1 MMTND
6 FIQRVAFKTLNL
18 LIQTKAMHYTTGTV
32 FYLWQRSNRIIVAF
46 DPAAI
51 KLERVNEG
59 FIHDLSTRL
68 EGRRVVRTNTRGL
81 FLQVGLET
89 PRVPIALDASVALDF
104 SQQTSAWHLPVGMTE
119 NGPLWIPLM
128 GGISFLIGGST
139 GMGKTGEEHA
149 WIQALLHGGKTLV
162 YAWDGKHS
170 IEFMRYADQPNFHLM
185 LKAEEFEA
193 LQTLFA
199 EREQQL
205 ARSGCVNIWD
215 HNEHHP
221 NDLILPVAL
230 FVDEAAD
237 LPDSVKI
244 LLKQMIRIYRYVG
257 LYPIIAT
264 NQPTQAEMFAKTN
277 LSTRVAFRVPHHND
291 SVTMLGYKGA
301 EALPDVLGRG
311 LISWKGKLIEFQSFQ
326 VIYPPVSD
334 AVRQLVSAQAATVD
348 VEMHEHL
355 PIVME
360 ILPEGSEIIQLAGSI
375 REQWFP
381 SMSKSKVSQLLG
393 KAYAGNSWCR
403 KVDQVIEYLTSTT
416 TTTTTTTEN
425 RHISPDSDAVAG

>member
-1 MMTND
+1 
-6 FIQRVAFKTLNL
+6 
-18 LIQTKAMHYTTGTV
+18 
-32 FYLWQRSNRIIVAF
+32 
-46 DPAAI
+46 
-51 KLERVNEG
+51 
-59 FIHDLSTRL
+59 
-68 EGRRVVRTNTRGL
+68 
-81 FLQVGLET
+81 
-89 PRVPIALDASVALDF
+89 
-104 SQQTSAWHLPVGMTE
+104 
-119 NGPLWIPLM
+119 M
-128 GGISFLIGGST
+128 GGISYLIGGST

-185 LKAEEFEA
+185 LNAEEFEA
-193 LQTLFA
+193 LQALFA

-237 LPDSVKI
+237 LPDAIKI
-244 LLKQMIRIYRYVG
+244 LLKQMVRIYRYVG

-301 EALPDVLGRG
+301 ESLPDVLGRG

-326 VIYPPVSD
+326 VTYPPVSD
-334 AVRQLVSAQAATVD
+334 AVRQLVSAQAATVEEVKVPVVLD
-348 VEMHEHL
+348 ETKGN
-355 PIVME
+355 E
-360 ILPEGSEIIQLAGSI
+360 IHDMAESI
-375 REQWFP
+375 RTRWTA
-381 SMSKSKVSQLLG
+381 SLSKNKVSQLLG
-393 KAYAGNSWCR
+393 KDYAGNSWCR
-403 KVDQVIEYLTSTT
+403 KVDQVIEYLSS
-416 TTTTTTTEN
+416 TTTTTTEN
-425 RHISPDSDAVAG
+425 RPISPDMDAVAG